1 MATWSTLHIFGYG
14 ETQIISDNV
23 NFKTA
28 TSNLLAAQPVV
39 DDVYSHKPVDSDAS
53 ASYHAVNIFNGMFA
67 DFQPNIGAGFRVQ
80 YAELNEILI
89 DALVEEIVALIPPPT
104 TSTTTSTTTLA

>member
-14 ETQIISDNV
+14 ETQLIGDKV

-67 DFQPNIGAGFRVQ
+67 DFQPNNGTGFRVQ
-80 YAELNEILI
+80 YSELNEILI
-89 DALVEEIVALIPPPT
+89 DALIEEIVALIPPT
-104 TSTTTSTTTLA
+104 TSTTTTTTTTP

>member
-14 ETQIISDNV
+14 ETQLIGDKV

-39 DDVYSHKPVDSDAS
+39 DDVYSHKPEGSDAS

-67 DFQPNIGAGFRVQ
+67 DFQPNSGTGFRVQ
-80 YAELNEILI
+80 YSELNQILI
-89 DALVEEIVALIPPPT
+89 DALVEEIVALIPP
-104 TSTTTSTTTLA
+104 STTTTTTAIPA

>member
-1 MATWSTLHIFGYG
+1 MANWSTLHIFGYG
-14 ETQIISDNV
+14 ETQLIGDNV
-23 NFKTA
+23 NFKTS

-39 DDVYSHKPVDSDAS
+39 DDVYSHKPADSDAS

-67 DFQPNIGAGFRVQ
+67 DFQPNSGKGFRVQ
-80 YAELNEILI
+80 YPELNQILI
-89 DALVEEIVALIPPPT
+89 DALVEEIVALIPPS